1 MEKKHNAAEFECG
14 RNLFCLEIKDY
25 SREKRAE
32 YGCTWCC
39 TDFSIVSEQWLNYGQ
54 KNAEV
59 LTAEEVDDLSEIL
72 GQLLSG
78 KLRQPEKIGFIEPDF
93 FLNLY
98 PNQEN
103 QSEPSA
109 EWKIYFWDKEK
120 ELTANHLS
128 LIFGRREIEALWIYL
143 KIVRGKLSQKDAAA
157 QKLIQKKILL

>member
-1 MEKKHNAAEFECG
+1 M
-14 RNLFCLEIKDY
+14 RLNLNVGGIFFCLEIKDY

-32 YGCTWCC
+32 YGCTWCR
-39 TDFSIVSEQWLNYGQ
+39 TDFSVVSEHWLNYGQ

-59 LTAEEVDDLSEIL
+59 LTAEEVDDLTETL
-72 GQLLSG
+72 GQLLGG

-128 LIFGRREIEALWIYL
+128 LIFGRMEIEALWSYL
-143 KIVRGKLSQKDAAA
+143 EIVRGKLSQKDATA
-157 QKLIQKKILL
+157 QKLIEKKILL